1 MYESKLSRSMLFLLA
16 ILTPS
21 CFVANSL
28 FARPPQE
35 TPAIQA
41 VAFIEPAKLP
51 ATSKPAEQM
60 SGAPGDKASPAS
72 DGKGSSAAT
81 PSRAEM
87 ITQLDRAITA
97 DTQRLEQAR
106 AELNNPDSDYYK
118 AEKVFRE
125 SDELLKVKK
134 AELVKATAEEPTK
147 LPELN
152 LAIADLENKWRLAR
166 QSFDLSIEKRRTIQ
180 EQLAAIEVKLKKNK
194 DAFAQLLGMPSET
207 PETGGATA
215 GSALPIANAAASG
228 PPGAPPAA
236 SSTLPAAAPLSPPAA
251 LPSSQPAIQSS
262 SQPSTNPA
270 PASSPTMLGSLPG
283 ANALLP
289 AEPAAAKPPSKE
301 LIKAQAQ
308 VEIKRDEASKAEQ
321 VAQSITSRIEALDRD
336 IELESKL
343 LAAVRKK
350 ADVSYLS
357 FQALDNEYDKTLQDA
372 SQREALPGIWAKRRE
387 AQAVFKQAREE
398 SRERSLRLDELQT
411 QRSALQREALHAN
424 DDLEQKQKEVSGAE
438 GEVLRLQNPFS
449 LHNTMQWALDHL
461 PKIGIILLAML
472 AIRWVTRVSSKRVI
486 SVMVMRSSRGTMQ
499 EREDRA
505 KTLLSVFRN
514 ALSIIVTI
522 GGVLMIFD
530 ELGVAIAPLMG
541 GAAIFGLAVAFGA
554 QNLIRDYFYGF
565 VILIE
570 NQYKLNDV
578 LKIGDLSGQ
587 VEQITLRMTVLRD
600 AEGNVHFIPNGK
612 IDSVTNMT
620 HGWSRA
626 IIEVGI
632 AYKENADFVM
642 QILTELAFE
651 LKQDT
656 MFGPFI
662 IDDPEMLG
670 VDSLGDSAVT
680 LKLMIKTRTFKQWQV
695 KREMLRRIKR
705 RFDELGIEIP
715 YPHRTVFHRHEHGLE
730 EMVAPARP
738 KLAA

>member
-118 AEKVFRE
+118 AEKAFRE

-194 DAFAQLLGMPSET
+194 DAFAQLLGMPSEA
-207 PETGGATA
+207 PETGAATA
-215 GSALPIANAAASG
+215 ASTLPIANAGSS
-228 PPGAPPAA
+228 APPSAPAAA
-236 SSTLPAAAPLSPPAA
+236 SSAIPAAAPLSPPSA
-251 LPSSQPAIQSS
+251 LPSSQPSP
-262 SQPSTNPA
+262 QPVPA
-270 PASSPTMLGSLPG
+270 ATSPSVLASLPG
-283 ANALLP
+283 ANAMLP

-301 LIKAQAQ
+301 LIEAQAQ

-336 IELESKL
+336 IQLESKL

-411 QRSALQREALHAN
+411 QRSELQREALHAN

-486 SVMVMRSSRGTMQ
+486 SVMVMRSSRGTLQ

-505 KTLLSVFRN
+505 RTLLSVFRN
-514 ALSIIVTI
+514 ALSIVVTI

-541 GAAIFGLAVAFGA
+541 GAAILGLAVAFGA

-578 LKIGDLSGQ
+578 LKIGELSGQ

-730 EMVAPARP
+730 ELVAPARP